1 MSAPHASRIAR
12 ELELSE
18 RDVAGLIELL
28 DEGASVPFIA
38 RYRKERTGEMDEV
51 TIVAAKGR
59 LEALRALDK
68 RRESIV
74 ASLKERELL
83 TPELSTAIEAA
94 GTLTELEDLYLPY
107 RPKRRTR
114 ATVARELGLEPLAV
128 RLLTEAD
135 LNVAAEAAALV
146 GSREELSSRE
156 DVLAGV
162 RDIVAEKI
170 QEDPEVRGSL
180 RKLFETAGELTSKAA
195 PKKKGVDPDPEGRFA
210 DYHSWSEL
218 AKRAPSHR
226 VLALLRGEQEGALT
240 VHLLP
245 PEERALQGITKK
257 YVSGEGERARQL
269 RLASEDSYK
278 RLLAPSL
285 ETEQKRGLKE
295 RAWETAA
302 GVFAE
307 NLRELLLAPPL
318 GPKPLLAIDPGF
330 RTGCK
335 VVALDGQGSLLENA
349 TIYPLEPQEKRSE
362 AARILGALKDKHQS
376 EVIALGN
383 GTGGRETARFLKEV
397 EALSE
402 LPVIM
407 VNEAGASVYSA
418 SEVAREEFPDHDVTV
433 RGAVSIGRRLM
444 DPLSELVKVDPRS
457 IGVGQY
463 QHDIPQPLLSERLEQ
478 TVVSCVN
485 AVGVELNTAS
495 PHLLKFVAGL
505 TMKSARST
513 VAYRESHGPFK
524 SRKEL
529 LSVPGI
535 GERSYVQAAGFLRIR
550 TADHP
555 LDASGV
561 HPERYELVERMAK
574 ELGVNLVD
582 LLGNK
587 ELLSQIDLDR
597 YVGKEVGMPTLRDIL
612 RELERPG
619 RDPRPPYEHF
629 AFDDSVEDISDL
641 RPGMR
646 LPGIVTNVTN
656 FGAFVDIGVH
666 RDGLVHISKLAEEYV
681 SDPRKVVHVQQQV
694 MVTVVDVDT
703 KRNRI
708 NLSMVE

>member
-12 ELELSE
+12 ELNLSA
-18 RDVAGLIELL
+18 RSVAGLIELL

-51 TIVAAKGR
+51 TILAAKER
-59 LEALRALDK
+59 LEALRALEK

-74 ASLKERELL
+74 ASLRERELL
-83 TPELSTAIEAA
+83 TPELEAA
-94 GTLTELEDLYLPY
+94 VGGAGSMTELEDLYLPY

-114 ATVARELGLEPLAV
+114 ATVARELGLEPLAD
-128 RLLTEAD
+128 RLLGDREVEILKEAD
-135 LNVAAEAAALV
+135 ALV
-146 GSREELSSRE
+146 GSRKELSSRE
-156 DVLAGV
+156 EVLSGV
-162 RDIVAEKI
+162 RDIVAERI
-170 QEDPEVRGSL
+170 QEDPEIRGAL
-180 RKLFETAGELTSKAA
+180 RNLFENSGEITSKAA
-195 PKKKGVDPDPEGRFA
+195 PRKKGVDPDPQRRFA
-210 DYHSWSEL
+210 DYHSWTES

-245 PEERALQGITKK
+245 PEDRALGTITKR
-257 YVSGEGERARQL
+257 YVQGEGERSRQL

-285 ETEQKRGLKE
+285 ETEQKRALKE

-318 GPKPLLAIDPGF
+318 GSRPLLAIDPGF

-335 VVALDGQGSLLENA
+335 VVALDAQGSLLENT
-349 TIYPLEPQEKRSE
+349 TIYPLEPQQRSEE
-362 AARILGALKDKHQS
+362 AARTLLELRERHRS

-383 GTGGRETARFLKEV
+383 GTGGREAARFLGRV
-397 EALSE
+397 DALKD

-418 SEVAREEFPDHDVTV
+418 SEAAREEFPDQDVTV

-444 DPLSELVKVDPRS
+444 DPLAELVKVDPRS

-463 QHDIPQPLLSERLEQ
+463 QHDIPPALLAERLEQ

-495 PHLLKFVAGL
+495 PHLLRFVAGL
-505 TMKSARST
+505 SIKTARSI
-513 VAYRESHGPFK
+513 VAYREKRGPFG
-524 SRKEL
+524 SRREL
-529 LSVPGI
+529 LKVPGI
-535 GERSYVQAAGFLRIR
+535 GERSYEQAAGFLRIR
-550 TADHP
+550 NSEHP

-561 HPERYELVERMAK
+561 HPERYDLVSEIADD
-574 ELGVNLVD
+574 LGVSLGD
-582 LLGNK
+582 LMGSE
-587 ELLSQIDLDR
+587 ELLARIDPER
-597 YVGKEVGMPTLRDIL
+597 YVREEVGLPTLRDIL
-612 RELERPG
+612 SELKRPG

-629 AFDDSVEDISDL
+629 AFDESVEDISDL

-666 RDGLVHISKLAEEYV
+666 RDGLVHISKLAKGYV
-681 SDPRKVVHVQQQV
+681 SDPRKVVRVQQQV
-694 MVTVVDVDT
+694 TVTVVDVDIR
-703 KRNRI
+703 RNRI